1 MEAVLAEFKAAA
13 LAEVMGVVSVEVMGV
28 VSVEVV
34 EAASVE
40 AIEVVVSGGS
50 TVADLVVATI
60 EEIMVEAIEAVV
72 SGESIA
78 ADLAAAIE
86 MFTEAVISDLGIK
99 YIPLII
105 TAVGDFTQVT
115 LFSGQTIIGR
125 PIITGLTIQ
134 PLLIIPRQSPL
145 LFI

>member
-1 MEAVLAEFKAAA
+1 MEAVLVEFKAAA
-13 LAEVMGVVSVEVMGV
+13 LAEV
-28 VSVEVV
+28 V

-40 AIEVVVSGGS
+40 VMEAASAEAIEVVVLEES
-50 TVADLVVATI
+50 TVVDLVATI
-60 EEIMVEAIEAVV
+60 EEVLAKVIEAVV
-72 SGESIA
+72 SGESIV
-78 ADLAAAIE
+78 ADLAVAMG
-86 MFTEAVISDLGIK
+86 MFTEEAISDPGIK

-115 LFSGQTIIGR
+115 LFSGQTIIGH
-125 PIITGLTIQ
+125 PIITGLTFQ